1 MKHTVLIALS
11 VLAVAACTPA
21 DAPKS
26 EALQPDAPSAAAAE
40 AAQAVADQAAYD
52 AANTPPTEPVANLA
66 WRAELCSHLG
76 GEIGGDGSERDR
88 EVQAQMETMRCGEGL
103 IAEGAALKVANA
115 SDPAVVARIDA
126 ALKVASGE

>member
-1 MKHTVLIALS
+1 MNRNILIALT
-11 VLAVAACTPA
+11 AVTLAACTPA

-26 EALQPDAPSAAAAE
+26 EALQAEAPTAATLAAE
-40 AAQAVADQAAYD
+40 AADQAAYD

-66 WRAELCSHLG
+66 WRAEHCSHLG

-88 EVQAQMETMRCGEGL
+88 QVQAQMETMRCGDGL
-103 IAEGAALKVANA
+103 IAEGAALKAANA
-115 SDPAVVARIDA
+115 ADPAVVARIEA

>member
-1 MKHTVLIALS
+1 MNRPILIALS
-11 VLAVAACTPA
+11 LLAVTACTPA

-26 EALQPDAPSAAAAE
+26 EALRPEAPSAAAEAAE
-40 AAQAVADQAAYD
+40 AASQQAYD
-52 AANTPPTEPVANLA
+52 EVANTPPTEPVANLA

-88 EVQAQMETMRCGEGL
+88 EVQAQMETMRCGDGL

>member
-1 MKHTVLIALS
+1 MNRNILIALTA
-11 VLAVAACTPA
+11 VAVAACTPA

-26 EALQPDAPSAAAAE
+26 EALQAEAPTAAALAAE
-40 AAQAVADQAAYD
+40 AADQAAYD

-88 EVQAQMETMRCGEGL
+88 EVQAQMETMRCGDGL
-103 IAEGAALKVANA
+103 IAEGAALKAANA
-115 SDPAVVARIDA
+115 ADPAVVARIEA